1 MNTAILKNDNQIWY
15 VLRFAAPALVLAIGI
30 QGLQTS
36 FDIPE
41 VPVSQQEIQI
51 QQAKNEMGRQYQDLL
66 KTLNA
71 TNLSPERIENPG
83 LEQAAIMNLGLQLQ
97 QTIMSQIQDPEHPN
111 YRQTI
116 EAAIVRALLTNA
128 TEMLLASEVENPT
141 TKNHGDAGIVVSFYS
156 QQKQKQVSLR
166 MPPEMLKVIAQN
178 YAEALITQLQ
188 TKNQVAQGTAIQ
200 TQKFINDLQNFAD
213 AQLTKSAYEGND
225 QMVDQLQDLNSQLN
239 QEKGYYVDVNGG
251 VYTEN

>member
-41 VPVSQQEIQI
+41 VPVSQSEIQI
-51 QQAKNEMGRQYQDLL
+51 QQAKNEMGRQYQNLL

-71 TNLSPERIENPG
+71 TNLSPEQIENPG
-83 LEQAAIMNLGLQLQ
+83 LEQATIMNLGLQLQ
-97 QTIMSQIQDPEHPN
+97 QAMQAQIQNPEHPN
-111 YRQTI
+111 YRQTT
-116 EAAIVRALLTNA
+116 EAVIVRAILTNA
-128 TEMLLASEVENPT
+128 TEMLLASEIENPT
-141 TKNHGDAGIVVSFYS
+141 TKINGDVGIVVSFYS
-156 QQKQKQVSLR
+156 QQKQKQVALR
-166 MPPEMLKVIAQN
+166 MPPEMLKIIAQS
-178 YAEALITQLQ
+178 YAEALVTQLQ
-188 TKNQVAQGTAIQ
+188 IQNQVAQGTAVQ

-213 AQLTKSAYEGND
+213 IQLTKSAYEGND
-225 QMVDQLQDLNSQLN
+225 QMVEQLQNLNSQLN
-239 QEKGYYVDVNGG
+239 QEKEYYVDVNGG